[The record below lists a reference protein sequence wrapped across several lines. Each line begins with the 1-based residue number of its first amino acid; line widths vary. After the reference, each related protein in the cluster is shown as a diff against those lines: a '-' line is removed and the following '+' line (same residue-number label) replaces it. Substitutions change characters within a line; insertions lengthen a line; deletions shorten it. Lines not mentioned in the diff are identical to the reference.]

1 MTPKKKC
8 QVFALVSLLV
18 GIVFSICVVCSFL
31 LLGSTSVG
39 SGLGIISIACAF
51 SGFAVAYVS
60 FVDANRLYCPKCGK
74 KYKFENV
81 AWQVG
86 TTTEEENKITADV
99 DFDIVCAYCG
109 SKREYTRKYTVAYRD
124 NNGKIHE
131 NNLANVIRKQY
142 KN

>member
-18 GIVFSICVVCSFL
+18 GIVFSICAVCSFL
-31 LLGSTSVG
+31 LLGSTPVG
-39 SGLGIISIACAF
+39 PIVGTVFVAFAF
-51 SGFAVAYVS
+51 SGFIGVYFF

-124 NNGKIHE
+124 NNGKIHK
-131 NNLANVIRKQY
+131 NNLDNVIRKQY

>member
-39 SGLGIISIACAF
+39 SVLGIISIACAF

-124 NNGKIHE
+124 NNGKIHK
-131 NNLANVIRKQY
+131 NNLDNVIRKQY